1 MCICDP
7 FIPFIASHWPL
18 KVVSSKGR
26 VYTSDALV
34 HNSIKCAFWNNLKLP
49 IQYCSVFKRVMYAI
63 AANLSKII
71 LKSKIKRF
79 F

>member
-1 MCICDP
+1 MCV
-7 FIPFIASHWPL
+7 FIHFIANHWPL

-34 HNSIKCAFWNNLKLP
+34 HNSIKCAFWNNFNLKLP